1 MIFSHTISWW
11 DPQGCT
17 SLSTV
22 VRSLITMIVISVGD
36 PRLLGKLAGNKND
49 DLISIL
55 SVLVIPSFLLWV

>member
-22 VRSLITMIVISVGD
+22 VRSLITMIVISIGD
-36 PRLLGKLAGNKND
+36 PGLLGKLAGNKK
-49 DLISIL
+49 
-55 SVLVIPSFLLWV
+55 